1 MERDV
6 GINIKSERVELL
18 ARRLAA
24 ETGQSLTGAIAQ
36 ALDGEL
42 RRLRQDS
49 DFKARKAKVKEILR
63 RSGPVPKGITSDH
76 SDLYDEHGLPI

>member
-1 MERDV
+1 M
-6 GINIKSERVELL
+6 GLNIKNERVELL
-18 ARRLAA
+18 ARQLAA

-49 DFKARKAKVKEILR
+49 DFQARKAKVKEILK
-63 RSGPVPKGITSDH
+63 RSGPVPKGLTSDH
-76 SDLYDEHGLPI
+76 SNLYDEHGLPA